1 MEVKDLL
8 QILIKYLWLIFV
20 GTLIA
25 FLLFFLS
32 IENSKPTYV
41 AEATIMVME
50 STEEFSFNKLSS
62 QKDVVLTIINN
73 RKFLQKVCTLKNLSA
88 PKKHETFN
96 VEIERKSNLLKLS
109 FTGYNKEA
117 VLLMLKGIIDSI
129 EPINEEMNLT
139 SQRPLFVVLDEPS
152 VNPVD
157 IKKYKINYLTIN
169 TLAVFFTLVAIVLL
183 MAYIKH
189 EKSTYVKK

>member
-117 VLLMLKGIIDSI
+117 VLLMLKGIIDAI

>member
-32 IENSKPTYV
+32 IENHKPSYV
-41 AEATIMVME
+41 AEATIMAME